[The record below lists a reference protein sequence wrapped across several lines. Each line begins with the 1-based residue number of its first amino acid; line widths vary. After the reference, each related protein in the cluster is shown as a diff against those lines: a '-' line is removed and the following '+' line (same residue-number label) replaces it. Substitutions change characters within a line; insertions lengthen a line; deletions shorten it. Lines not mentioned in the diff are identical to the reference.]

1 MDSSMPRIKELH
13 LKNKDKLG
21 NRKNT
26 QTSYPLPHKIHNTK
40 RRHNLERQD
49 T

>member
-21 NRKNT
+21 NRKNHT
-26 QTSYPLPHKIHNTK
+26 NFFCHIKYTLQREDIIF
-40 RRHNLERQD
+40 ERQD